1 MPGALRDRLQRSL
14 LPSAVVAASRLRA
27 PRHAAIRLRRALG
40 GRIGI
45 ELYFAFDDPYAAI
58 ALPGLL
64 RLIQNRPVQLLLYPL
79 LQRGIEQDPAAEAR
93 RRYAVED
100 ADRLAQ
106 RASLHLTRRAP
117 LAAKDCAFLAAW
129 TEAAR
134 GHAAMPAF
142 AAAALSALWLDSTGP
157 VPREACRQLHRS
169 ILGGEPP
176 ADAAPWLER
185 LAQNTR
191 RLHARGHWESPAARI
206 AGEWFFAHERLPQIA
221 ALLERLY
228 S

>member
-27 PRHAAIRLRRALG
+27 PRHAAVRLRRALG
-40 GRIGI
+40 GRIRV

-64 RLIQNRPVQLLLYPL
+64 RLVEGRPVQLLLYPL

-93 RRYAVED
+93 RQYAVVD

-106 RASLHLTRRAP
+106 RASLRLARRAP
-117 LAAKDCAFLAAW
+117 LAAADCAFLAAW

-134 GHAAMPAF
+134 GNAAMPAF
-142 AAAALSALWLDSTGP
+142 AAAALSALWLDSAGA
-157 VPREACRQLHRS
+157 VPRDACLQLHRT
-169 ILGGEPP
+169 ILGNEPP
-176 ADAAPWLER
+176 AEEAPWLGR
-185 LAQNTR
+185 LEQNTR
-191 RLHARGHWESPAARI
+191 RLHAKGHWESPAARI

-221 ALLERLY
+221 ALLQRLY
-228 S
+228 R